1 MRLIAA
7 ITDPSVA
14 RRILEC
20 LALPPRAPPLGP
32 ASAIDPE
39 RSLDP
44 SLPEQPTP
52 AEMEPDPGFDF
63 DQTPVEDEGSGRSA

>member
-20 LALPPRAPPLGP
+20 LALPPRAPPLAP
-32 ASAIDPE
+32 AHEIDREPVVGGSAFE
-39 RSLDP
+39 L
-44 SLPEQPTP
+44 TP
-52 AEMEPDPGFDF
+52 ADAQSDPGFDF
-63 DQTPVEDEGSGRSA
+63 DQTLSEDRAPDDAF

>member
-20 LALPPRAPPLGP
+20 LSLPPRAPPL
-32 ASAIDPE
+32 ASANEIDREPIVG
-39 RSLDP
+39 RGAFQRTL
-44 SLPEQPTP
+44 
-52 AEMEPDPGFDF
+52 AEAAGDPGFDF
-63 DQTPVEDEGSGRSA
+63 DQSPVEDPTLNDES